1 MEIAFSDLE
10 STGTMMIGAL
20 MRTFNSIRA
29 AFEYAS
35 TIFCF
40 AVSAAAAL
48 ASAMACCAA
57 WKLFKKFWNRNY
69 RVTFLSPEI
78 DH

>member
-1 MEIAFSDLE
+1 MEIAFNDLE

-20 MRTFNSIRA
+20 MRIFNSILV

-35 TIFCF
+35 TIFCL

-57 WKLFKKFWNRNY
+57 
-69 RVTFLSPEI
+69 
-78 DH
+78 